1 MYKSLLSPTI
11 PELKLVLVAIV
22 AWSVFWKGLALWKAA
37 RGKQKYWFIVILL
50 LNSLGLLEIIFLAFF
65 QKKTKD
71 KR

>member
-50 LNSLGLLEIIFLAFF
+50 LNSLGLLEIVFLAFF
-65 QKKTKD
+65 QKKAKE
-71 KR
+71 